1 MMKRLVFGF
10 AVLFVFGI
18 GNAESK
24 PLKIVAAENFYGD
37 IAAQIGGA
45 DVEVKSVL
53 TNPGQDPHL
62 FEASPSLARDVAEAD
77 IVILNGAGYDPWM
90 EKLLAAVP
98 STKRRLIVAA
108 DLARRKQGDNP
119 HLWYDFGVTKA
130 VAKSIAENLTAT
142 MPEMA
147 SDFEK
152 RDAAFA
158 ESLQPLVQKIAEISH
173 SKTGVAVAATEP
185 VFGYMLEAMGL
196 DVREKNFQLAVMN
209 EVEPAV
215 SDVAKFESD
224 LKSRSVKLLVYNTQA
239 SSPLAEKM
247 LGLAQ
252 AGGISIIGVTETMPP
267 GKTYQAWMNDE
278 INSVAKALEANR

>member
-1 MMKRLVFGF
+1 MMKSFVFGF
-10 AVLFVFGI
+10 AVLLVFAVGQ
-18 GNAESK
+18 AQSK

-45 DVEVKSVL
+45 DVEVKSML

-90 EKLLAAVP
+90 EKLLAAAP
-98 STKRRLIVAA
+98 STKRKQIVAA
-108 DLARRKQGDNP
+108 DLAGRKDGDNP
-119 HLWYDFGVTKA
+119 HLWYDLTVTQA
-130 VAKSIAENLTAT
+130 VAKSVSENLIAA
-142 MPEMA
+142 MPQA
-147 SDFEK
+147 SSDLEK
-152 RDAAFA
+152 RKTAFA
-158 ESLQPLVQKIAEISH
+158 ESLQPLAAMIAEISRTK
-173 SKTGVAVAATEP
+173 SNVAVGATEP

-224 LKSRSVKLLVYNTQA
+224 LKSKSVKFLVYNSQA

-252 AGGISIIGVTETMPP
+252 TNGIPVVGVTETMPP
-267 GKTYQAWMNDE
+267 GKTYQGWLSDE
-278 INSVAKALEANR
+278 INMVAKVLEVSN